1 MIAGRVYRSSLCKHI
16 GLELSQYS
24 SPPYFTDICSWRVSM
39 SDENFLRPVIGLP
52 KSIVVRLQQL
62 SGKLHAKL
70 FNLSGLFL
78 KSFETTH

>member
-1 MIAGRVYRSSLCKHI
+1 
-16 GLELSQYS
+16 
-24 SPPYFTDICSWRVSM
+24 M